1 MAHPAWADSVDS
13 MVAREPELQANAAR
27 AQVRTLRES
36 DPYAPLGLRAGT
48 FEFRPSLE
56 IAAVGST
63 NPGQASGE
71 ARPAAGV
78 RLAPELEIKSA
89 WPRHSFWLKASGER
103 IDYADGP
110 ELTALEGTL
119 DSRLMLD
126 IRRNTTAELL
136 MSAAQWQST
145 PASSEVPDD
154 AAGKRTDD
162 EITLGAGVSRTGS
175 WLEGRLRTALSRLVY
190 GDVELS
196 DGSTEDNGDR
206 NYVEAS
212 AAARLTAGSSAE
224 IRPLVELAI
233 SQRLHD
239 EKLDRNGVERN
250 SLGIAV
256 RAGAEFAADGLW
268 SGAAGLE
275 YDFRHFTESEFADYS
290 AIGVFAEM
298 EWRPSAVTRVTL
310 TAETGFEE
318 SATAGVSGYRTQE
331 AEIDLVHAFRE
342 NITLTLSAS
351 LDYSAAQGAS
361 SSKSLAMEAGGE
373 IAYALNRALSLTAS
387 YGHMRYIALAEEGD
401 YAETE
406 ITAGMRISR

>member
-1 MAHPAWADSVDS
+1 M
-13 MVAREPELQANAAR
+13 
-27 AQVRTLRES
+27 
-36 DPYAPLGLRAGT
+36 
-48 FEFRPSLE
+48 
-56 IAAVGST
+56 
-63 NPGQASGE
+63 
-71 ARPAAGV
+71 
-78 RLAPELEIKSA
+78 RLAPELELKSA

-103 IDYADGP
+103 TDYADAP
-110 ELTALEGTL
+110 ELAALEGTL

-136 MSAAQWQST
+136 LSATQLQST
-145 PASSEVPDD
+145 SASSEVPDD

-162 EITLGAGVSRTGS
+162 EIMLGAGVSRTGGR
-175 WLEGRLRTALSRLVY
+175 LEGRLRTALSRLVY

-206 NYVEAS
+206 NYVEGS
-212 AAARLTAGSSAE
+212 AAVRLTAGSSAE

-239 EKLDRNGVERN
+239 EKLDRNGVKRN
-250 SLGIAV
+250 SQSVAV

-268 SGAAGLE
+268 SGTIGLE
-275 YDFRHFTESEFADYS
+275 YDFRHFAETEFADFS
-290 AIGVFAEM
+290 GIGVFAEM
-298 EWRPSAVTRVTL
+298 EWRPSAITRVKL

-318 SATAGVSGYRTQE
+318 SASAGVSGYRTQD
-331 AEIDLVHAFRE
+331 AEIDFIHAFRD

-361 SSKSLAMEAGGE
+361 SRSLAVEAGGE

-387 YGHMRYIALAEEGD
+387 YGHMRYVALAEDGD
-401 YAETE
+401 YEETE
-406 ITAGMRISR
+406 ITAGLRISR